1 MKKIKLNVILI
12 IALVLGVL
20 LTTPTLAAD
29 VTATQEE
36 ALEFGKLED
45 AVPEEAENAMDGLS
59 VMESLDLEGGLGTIV
74 EGISGNVDGV
84 FKTGLR
90 SAVIILIIAVF
101 CSIVSSFYGENGPN
115 YVVLAGVLAISAVA
129 VSDVHSFIGLGK
141 AALDDLNTFSKV
153 LLPTLT
159 AAAAASG
166 AFTSAAAKYAA
177 TALFMDILMT
187 ISSTVV
193 MPLIYS
199 YTAASV
205 ASAALGG
212 DGLQSA
218 ANFLK
223 WLITWILTAMMIAF
237 ITYLTLTGVI
247 SGTTDAATSRLAKT
261 SISALLPVVGGIIS
275 DAADTVVAGAA
286 VLRNAVGIFGM
297 LAVIAI
303 CIVPFIRLGVHYL
316 FYKVA
321 AGLTGS
327 VADSRISKLVGA
339 IGTSFGMTLG
349 LVGACAMMLFFSII
363 SVIQV
368 VSPS

>member
-1 MKKIKLNVILI
+1 MKKMKLPVMLFVALILC
-12 IALVLGVL
+12 LL
-20 LTTPTLAAD
+20 LTMQARAAD
-29 VTATQEE
+29 VAASQEE
-36 ALEFGKLED
+36 ALELGKLED
-45 AVPEEAENAMDGLS
+45 ALPESAEDALNGLS
-59 VMESLDLEGGLGTIV
+59 VMDSLDLESGLDAIIESVSGGA
-74 EGISGNVDGV
+74 DGL

-101 CSIVSSFYGENGPN
+101 CSVVSAIYGETGPN
-115 YVVLAGVLAISAVA
+115 YVILAGILAISAVA

-141 AALDDLNTFSKV
+141 TTLDDLNTFSKM

-177 TALFMDILMT
+177 TALFMDLLMT

-193 MPLIYS
+193 MPLIYA
-199 YTAASV
+199 YTAASI
-205 ASAALGG
+205 AGAAIGG
-212 DGLQSA
+212 EGLQGA
-218 ANFLK
+218 ASFLK
-223 WLITWILTAMMIAF
+223 WLTTWILTAMMIAF
-237 ITYLTLTGVI
+237 TAYLTLTGVI
-247 SGTTDAATSRLAKT
+247 AGTTDAAASRLAKT
-261 SISALLPVVGGIIS
+261 TISTLLPVVGGIIS

-297 LAVIAI
+297 LTVVAI
-303 CIVPFIRLGVHYL
+303 CLVPFIRLGVHYL
-316 FYKVA
+316 FYKIA
-321 AGLTGS
+321 AGLTGG

-349 LVGACAMMLFFSII
+349 LVGACAIMLFFSII

-368 VSPS
+368 VNPS